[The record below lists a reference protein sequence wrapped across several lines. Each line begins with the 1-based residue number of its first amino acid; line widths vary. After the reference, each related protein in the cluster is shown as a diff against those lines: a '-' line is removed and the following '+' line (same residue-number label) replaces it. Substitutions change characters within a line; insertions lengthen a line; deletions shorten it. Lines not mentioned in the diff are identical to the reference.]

1 MALECHNKKE
11 KTKEKKITYFYS
23 RSSLTKEKIFN
34 LLKHNFESLNNCKNI
49 NLYDDKG
56 ILITDDADLYFL
68 KDTKILFFTKN
79 NEEFNTSNLLRL
91 FNLIKKIGEGGFGEV
106 YLAKQKMTNKYYTI
120 KFLNYDIN
128 NIKDLNSF
136 YKEIDIL
143 RRLNHPQIIK
153 LYSYCISKE
162 NKIAIIM
169 EYLSGGTLK
178 KYIMEHK
185 NQKLDENESKN
196 ILRQILEIISYC
208 HLKNV
213 IHHDLKPDNILF
225 IDESHTLI
233 KIIDFGISSI
243 INEKSTGGSL
253 EYLPPEIITYKND
266 KSSPSVDI
274 WSIGCIFGEMIKG
287 ESLFIGENIKE
298 IKKQILDGK
307 IELPK
312 NISNFAC
319 DLLKKMLNFEPDK
332 RITADEA
339 LLHPFFN
346 KDNLIMDNEKI
357 GKEDFILNDF
367 NKIDNIY
374 NNIKTENNGENK
386 KIKDETL
393 FITININNKKLYI
406 KNKNIFKMN
415 NRQKKYKFILSKENS
430 KKILFNNILN
440 ENEQFSQKN
449 NISPNTTRNKY
460 DEKKFNLSIKLKN
473 INNDNSILN
482 SNFHTTNNSLI
493 KEKNLF
499 KKKQN
504 RINEEEKN
512 EHIDI
517 NTKNKTITNFISRE
531 NMARNR
537 LSYNIKKLENYKS
550 ELVQFKTS
558 RYSYGHP
565 KNKEIEKDFK
575 YIPDFHTKINNNS
588 NDELLSYWIKLTNN
602 FYKEVPNYMKPIG
615 LSREQKQKIE
625 KFAKSLEKKGKINFS
640 YKTIGKDKLNKKIN
654 NSNISKN
661 YITSYNFINNDIKA
675 RKIKLLNNNNKIKSS
690 IYGKLILP
698 NLVNI
703 NSNKKI

>member
-253 EYLPPEIITYKND
+253 EYLPPEIITYKNNKGD
-266 KSSPSVDI
+266 EKIKCGQLIGGISTVMTALFVGKS
-274 WSIGCIFGEMIKG
+274 F
-287 ESLFIGENIKE
+287 L
-298 IKKQILDGK
+298 Q
-307 IELPK
+307 
-312 NISNFAC
+312 
-319 DLLKKMLNFEPDK
+319 LLKLTMSQS
-332 RITADEA
+332 
-339 LLHPFFN
+339 
-346 KDNLIMDNEKI
+346 
-357 GKEDFILNDF
+357 
-367 NKIDNIY
+367 
-374 NNIKTENNGENK
+374 TEN
-386 KIKDETL
+386 TL
-393 FITININNKKLYI
+393 L
-406 KNKNIFKMN
+406 
-415 NRQKKYKFILSKENS
+415 
-430 KKILFNNILN
+430 LF
-440 ENEQFSQKN
+440 
-449 NISPNTTRNKY
+449 
-460 DEKKFNLSIKLKN
+460 
-473 INNDNSILN
+473 
-482 SNFHTTNNSLI
+482 SLG
-493 KEKNLF
+493 
-499 KKKQN
+499 
-504 RINEEEKN
+504 
-512 EHIDI
+512 
-517 NTKNKTITNFISRE
+517 SC
-531 NMARNR
+531 
-537 LSYNIKKLENYKS
+537 
-550 ELVQFKTS
+550 
-558 RYSYGHP
+558 
-565 KNKEIEKDFK
+565 
-575 YIPDFHTKINNNS
+575 
-588 NDELLSYWIKLTNN
+588 
-602 FYKEVPNYMKPIG
+602 
-615 LSREQKQKIE
+615 
-625 KFAKSLEKKGKINFS
+625 
-640 YKTIGKDKLNKKIN
+640 
-654 NSNISKN
+654 
-661 YITSYNFINNDIKA
+661 
-675 RKIKLLNNNNKIKSS
+675 
-690 IYGKLILP
+690 
-698 NLVNI
+698 
-703 NSNKKI
+703 